1 MLLFLVSEDETGKKP
16 DALRRHFRFGARKT
30 LALGLV
36 QRPSGALTTRRT
48 VVGDFAL
55 GTPVERMLNG
65 KKKEKAKINKT
76 RETIFDEKHSKN

>member
-1 MLLFLVSEDETGKKP
+1 MLLFLVFEDETGEKP
-16 DALRRHFRFGARKT
+16 DALRRHFRFGAGKT

-65 KKKEKAKINKT
+65 KMQEKAKKN
-76 RETIFDEKHSKN
+76 ET